1 MNNISIEKLYNPE
14 YDLLSVYDKKELL
27 NKIANTY
34 DLEVMGFKE
43 FSAFNKSTYTAEFRS
58 KDGIEFVF
66 VPGESVKLGI
76 DFRGRKPS
84 EIFNEENLY
93 DLAYPFIDEYEDETD
108 SQDYITKIKEKL
120 EDDEFI
126 STIEDYLNNNFS
138 KEETVLIHPMLV
150 QKDYSE
156 TCWKDILDDELK
168 ENKEWQA
175 KIEDAEQKGISEITV
190 HKSICLYKE
199 NGSWHGKAYRETTF
213 KELLQNITD
222 KGYFLP
228 TKREWEYLAGKGCR
242 SIFPWGNNMDFSMK
256 LRHIEW
262 SDNDEEYTLEKEN
275 FFGLYIADDPY
286 CREIVYDDGIFSY
299 KGGDGGRNICGGMG
313 PVWGYFPVSP
323 YFENKD
329 EEMGEYIN
337 GGYDFFRR
345 VIRIVKR

>member
-58 KDGIEFVF
+58 KKGVEFVF
-66 VPGESVKLGI
+66 VPGECVKLGI
-76 DFRGRKPS
+76 DFKGRKPS

-93 DLAYPFIDEYEDETD
+93 DLAYSFIDEYEDETD
-108 SQDYITKIKEKL
+108 SQDYITNIREKL
-120 EDDEFI
+120 EDNEFI

-138 KEETVLIHPMLV
+138 KEETILIHPMLV

-168 ENKEWQA
+168 ENKELQA
-175 KIEDAEQKGISEITV
+175 KIESAEKKRISEITV
-190 HKSICLYKE
+190 YKSICLYKE
-199 NGSWHGKAYRETTF
+199 NESWHGKVYRETTF
-213 KELLQNITD
+213 KELLQDITD

-256 LRHIEW
+256 LRHIEFM
-262 SDNDEEYTLEKEN
+262 DDEEEYSLEKEN

-286 CREIVYDDGIFSY
+286 CREIVYDDGLFSY
-299 KGGDGGRNICGGMG
+299 KGGDGGRNICGGLG
-313 PVWGYFPVSP
+313 AVWGYFPISP

-329 EEMGEYIN
+329 EEIGEYIN

>member
-14 YDLLSVYDKKELL
+14 YNLLSVYDKKELL
-27 NKIANTY
+27 NNLAVTY
-34 DLEVMGFKE
+34 DLEILCFKE
-43 FSAFNKSTYTAEFRS
+43 FSAFGKSTYTAEFRS
-58 KDGIEFVF
+58 KEGIEFVF

-76 DFRGRKPS
+76 DFKGRKPS

-93 DLAYPFIDEYEDETD
+93 DLAYSFIDEYEDETD
-108 SQDYITKIKEKL
+108 SQDYITRIKEKL
-120 EDDEFI
+120 EDGEFI
-126 STIEDYLNNNFS
+126 STIEDYLDNNFS
-138 KEETVLIHPMLV
+138 KEETILIHPMLV

-168 ENKEWQA
+168 ENKEW
-175 KIEDAEQKGISEITV
+175 KKMIEDAEKKGISEITV
-190 HKSICLYKE
+190 HRSICLYKE
-199 NGSWHGKAYRETTF
+199 NGSWHGKLYRETMF
-213 KELLQNITD
+213 NELLQGITD
-222 KGYFLP
+222 TGFSLP

-256 LRHIEW
+256 LRHMEW
-262 SDNDEEYTLEKEN
+262 TDNDDEYTLEKEN

-286 CREIVYDDGIFSY
+286 CREIVYDDGVFSY
-299 KGGDGGRNICGGMG
+299 KGGDGGRNICGGLG

-345 VIRIVKR
+345 VIRITD